1 MGGSRSRGE
10 GLTVILSLL
19 SLRTLGGAGVF
30 ALAQAGSSPRPLL
43 FLVARRGRER
53 RGHYPTSTQSLRAR
67 AGPGRLAGFGEFKSF
82 TPGHAGER
90 RSILGNL
97 IPTLHITQFYLLF
110 CKNVSFAFQTLVIDS
125 NLNSQPGGM
134 PFCFPSY
141 VLLSMVNPF
150 SKPQVKSHLLY
161 KNIPKFPLCLSH
173 N

>member
-82 TPGHAGER
+82 IPGHAGER
-90 RSILGNL
+90 RSELRSLTMAGSATRDSGLGSVL
-97 IPTLHITQFYLLF
+97 WT
-110 CKNVSFAFQTLVIDS
+110 CRG
-125 NLNSQPGGM
+125 NSP
-134 PFCFPSY
+134 
-141 VLLSMVNPF
+141 
-150 SKPQVKSHLLY
+150 
-161 KNIPKFPLCLSH
+161 I
-173 N
+173 